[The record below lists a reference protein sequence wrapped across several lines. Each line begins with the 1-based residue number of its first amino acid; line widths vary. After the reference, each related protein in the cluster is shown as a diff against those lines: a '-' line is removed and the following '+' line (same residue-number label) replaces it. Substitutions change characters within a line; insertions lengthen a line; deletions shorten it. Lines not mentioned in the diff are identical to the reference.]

1 MKKIEK
7 YQFGF
12 SCMRLPLL
20 NADDVASFD
29 FAKTEQLFDAY
40 LTFGFTYFDTAYTY
54 HGYQC
59 EKTVRKA
66 LVERHPRSAFE
77 LATKMPL
84 RDFKDTADL
93 ETIFNEQR
101 TNCGVDYFDYYL
113 LHNMGTNVYEKCRKY
128 GAFDFIASKFEN
140 SSAYPQRK

>member
-1 MKKIEK
+1 MEK

-12 SCMRLPLL
+12 GCMRLPLL
-20 NADDVASFD
+20 NADDVTSFD
-29 FAKTEQLFDAY
+29 FSKTEQLFDAY
-40 LTFGFTYFDTAYTY
+40 LNFGFTYFDTAYTY

-59 EKTVRKA
+59 EKAVRQA

-101 TNCGVDYFDYYL
+101 TNCGVDYFDY
-113 LHNMGTNVYEKCRKY
+113 
-128 GAFDFIASKFEN
+128 
-140 SSAYPQRK
+140 

>member
-1 MKKIEK
+1 MEK

-12 SCMRLPLL
+12 GCMRLPLL
-20 NADDVASFD
+20 NADDVTSFD

-40 LTFGFTYFDTAYTY
+40 LNFGFTYFDTAYTY

-59 EKTVRKA
+59 EKAVRKA
-66 LVERHPRSAFE
+66 LLERHPRSAFE

-93 ETIFNEQR
+93 KTA
-101 TNCGVDYFDYYL
+101 TL
-113 LHNMGTNVYEKCRKY
+113 TRK
-128 GAFDFIASKFEN
+128 EN
-140 SSAYPQRK
+140 KQ

>member
-1 MKKIEK
+1 MKKMEK

-12 SCMRLPLL
+12 GCMRLPLL
-20 NADDVASFD
+20 NADDVTSFD
-29 FAKTEQLFDAY
+29 FSKTEQLFDAY
-40 LTFGFTYFDTAYTY
+40 LNFGFTYFDTAYTY

-59 EKTVRKA
+59 EKAVRKA

-93 ETIFNEQR
+93 ETILKNNVQTAALITLITTFCITWAPMYMKNAANTER
-101 TNCGVDYFDYYL
+101 LIL
-113 LHNMGTNVYEKCRKY
+113 LLPKKRKV
-128 GAFDFIASKFEN
+128 K
-140 SSAYPQRK
+140 

>member
-1 MKKIEK
+1 MEK

-12 SCMRLPLL
+12 GCMRLPLL
-20 NADDVASFD
+20 NADDVTSFD
-29 FAKTEQLFDAY
+29 FSKTEQLFDAY
-40 LTFGFTYFDTAYTY
+40 LNLGFTYFDTAYTY

-59 EKTVRKA
+59 EKAVRKA

-93 ETIFNEQR
+93 KTA
-101 TNCGVDYFDYYL
+101 TL
-113 LHNMGTNVYEKCRKY
+113 THK
-128 GAFDFIASKFEN
+128 EN
-140 SSAYPQRK
+140 KW

>member
-1 MKKIEK
+1 MEK

-12 SCMRLPLL
+12 GCMRLPLL
-20 NADDVASFD
+20 NADDVTSFD

-40 LTFGFTYFDTAYTY
+40 LNFGFTYFDTAYTY

-59 EKTVRKA
+59 EKAVRKA
-66 LVERHPRSAFE
+66 LVERHLRSAVE

-93 ETIFNEQR
+93 KTA
-101 TNCGVDYFDYYL
+101 TL
-113 LHNMGTNVYEKCRKY
+113 TRK
-128 GAFDFIASKFEN
+128 EN
-140 SSAYPQRK
+140 KR